1 VEILQA
7 GHIERPDVAPDR
19 VGKSPWR
26 RLEVYTGL
34 HEVGAYGVV
43 VHFAAAQS
51 QNAQNS
57 QSRLEGYA
65 ENTSGKG
72 GMMVV
77 LVIILVPLI
86 ALAIWAAMFDLKRR
100 RRRAP
105 LTSHDIG
112 SAARRARANAD
123 TRGGGPG
130 VDL

>member
-1 VEILQA
+1 L
-7 GHIERPDVAPDR
+7 
-19 VGKSPWR
+19 
-26 RLEVYTGL
+26 LL
-34 HEVGAYGVV
+34 HKVKCSKLPEPLG
-43 VHFAAAQS
+43 
-51 QNAQNS
+51 
-57 QSRLEGYA
+57 GYA

-72 GMMVV
+72 GMMVI
-77 LVIILVPLI
+77 LMIILVPLI
-86 ALAIWAAMFDLKRR
+86 ALAIWAAVFDLKRR

>member
-1 VEILQA
+1 M
-7 GHIERPDVAPDR
+7 
-19 VGKSPWR
+19 KSVP
-26 RLEVYTGL
+26 
-34 HEVGAYGVV
+34 YGVV

-86 ALAIWAAMFDLKRR
+86 ALTIWAAVFDLKRR

-112 SAARRARANAD
+112 SAAGRARANAD

>member
-1 VEILQA
+1 M
-7 GHIERPDVAPDR
+7 
-19 VGKSPWR
+19 KSVP
-26 RLEVYTGL
+26 
-34 HEVGAYGVV
+34 YGVV
-43 VHFAAAQS
+43 VHFTAAQS

-57 QSRLEGYA
+57 QSRLEGYP

-86 ALAIWAAMFDLKRR
+86 ALTIWAAVFDLKRR

-112 SAARRARANAD
+112 SAAGRARANAD

>member
-1 VEILQA
+1 M
-7 GHIERPDVAPDR
+7 P
-19 VGKSPWR
+19 
-26 RLEVYTGL
+26 
-34 HEVGAYGVV
+34 YGVV
-43 VHFAAAQS
+43 AATLLLHKSMLKTPRADWR
-51 QNAQNS
+51 A
-57 QSRLEGYA
+57 YA
-65 ENTSGKG
+65 EDTSGKEV
-72 GMMVV
+72 MMVI

-86 ALAIWAAMFDLKRR
+86 ALAIWAAVFDLKRR

>member
-1 VEILQA
+1 MLL
-7 GHIERPDVAPDR
+7 H
-19 VGKSPWR
+19 KSMLKTP
-26 RLEVYTGL
+26 
-34 HEVGAYGVV
+34 GADWW
-43 VHFAAAQS
+43 A
-51 QNAQNS
+51 
-57 QSRLEGYA
+57 YA
-65 ENTSGKG
+65 EDTSGKG
-72 GMMVV
+72 VMMVI

-86 ALAIWAAMFDLKRR
+86 ALAIWAAVFDLKRR